1 MSVTR
6 GSTMRL
12 QARCGSGGVMTVRS
26 ILLGVTLGAGVL
38 AGLTGVSSPLR
49 VGNRAQALPISQ
61 VDVPASQGLQ
71 TAVFAGGCFWGVQA
85 VFQHVQG
92 VTQAVS
98 GYAGGT
104 SPNPTYEQVSS
115 GSTGHAEAVRV
126 TFDPAR
132 VSYATL
138 LRIFFSVA
146 LDPTQVNRQGPD
158 SGTQYRSELFVEGPE
173 QARVARAYIAQ
184 LDAPHIFDKPIA
196 TRVDPMSAFYP
207 AEAYHQDYLVR
218 HPDQPYIAMNDMPKV
233 EALRTLFPKLW
244 RDAPATVGALAAR

>member
-1 MSVTR
+1 MSLTR

-26 ILLGVTLGAGVL
+26 ILLGVTLGAGLL

-49 VGNRAQALPISQ
+49 AGNRAQALPISQ

-71 TAVFAGGCFWGVQA
+71 TAVFAGGCFWGVQG

-104 SPNPTYEQVSS
+104 SPNPTYDQVSR
-115 GSTGHAEAVRV
+115 HAEAVRV

-158 SGTQYRSELFVEGPE
+158 VGTQYRSEIFVNGPE
-173 QARVARAYIAQ
+173 QDRLTRA
-184 LDAPHIFDKPIA
+184 
-196 TRVDPMSAFYP
+196 
-207 AEAYHQDYLVR
+207 
-218 HPDQPYIAMNDMPKV
+218 
-233 EALRTLFPKLW
+233 
-244 RDAPATVGALAAR
+244 